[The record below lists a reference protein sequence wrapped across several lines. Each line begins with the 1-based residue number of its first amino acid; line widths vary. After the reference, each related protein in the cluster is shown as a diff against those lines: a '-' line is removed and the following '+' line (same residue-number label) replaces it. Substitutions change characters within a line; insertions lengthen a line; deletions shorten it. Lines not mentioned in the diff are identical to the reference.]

1 MLKIDLFI
9 GLNDKDSKKQET
21 TLKGA
26 KSIINSAL
34 IENGINYYTL
44 IECQGCYMQEVE
56 KTINCMMVINENLE
70 GATIKKLKKAIKR
83 IKNELNQ
90 ESIMM
95 KKESAK
101 VDFL

>member
-21 TLKGA
+21 TLEGA
-26 KSIINSAL
+26 KTIINSAL
-34 IENGINYYTL
+34 IENCIDYYTI

-56 KTINCMMVINENLE
+56 KTINCMMVINESVE

-83 IKNELNQ
+83 IKKELNQ
-90 ESIMM
+90 ESVML
-95 KKESAK
+95 KKEKADCS
-101 VDFL
+101 FL